1 MWQKSNYTRLIVATI
16 ACLRAFVGFA
26 QLPETDI
33 WLFRLDKKDSVYMY
47 KDGLNITNRAG
58 YDNQPCFT
66 PDGKQVLYVGIC
78 EDSQADIY
86 SYAISKHES
95 HRLTS
100 TPESEYSPQ
109 LTPDGL
115 GITCVVVE
123 KDSAQRI
130 WQYDLQGRFKR
141 IVSPGTDSVGYYTWL
156 NKDSLLYYKLT
167 EPHSLHALNLL
178 SGKDAWICNHPSRA
192 FKPLPGTHSFLYA
205 VKDSASMEYR
215 LYDPVLRSSSRYC
228 QYPSPGEDFIW
239 NGSLGLLRPEGASL
253 LRYNPRS
260 GRWETFLSFE
270 KAGIKK
276 ITRFAFDA
284 QNKQLLIVN
293 NL

>member
-1 MWQKSNYTRLIVATI
+1 MRQKNKYFIAMAI
-16 ACLRAFVGFA
+16 ACLQAFAGFA

-33 WLFRLDKKDSVYMY
+33 WLFKLDKKDSAYIY
-47 KDGLNITNRAG
+47 RDGLNITNRAG

-78 EDSQADIY
+78 EDNQADIY
-86 SYAISKHES
+86 SYMIARHES
-95 HRLTS
+95 HRLTN

-130 WQYDLQGRFKR
+130 WQYDLQGRFKYM
-141 IVSPGTDSVGYYTWL
+141 VSPGTDSVGYYTWL

-167 EPHSLHALNLL
+167 EPHSLHALNLQN
-178 SGKDAWICNHPSRA
+178 GKDAWICDHPSRA
-192 FKPLPGTHSFLYA
+192 FKPVPGTKNFVYA
-205 VKDSASMEYR
+205 VKDSASMTCR
-215 LYDPVLRSSSRYC
+215 LYNPVLRSSSVYC
-228 QYPSPGEDFIW
+228 HYPSLSEDFIW
-239 NGSLGLLRPEGASL
+239 NEALGLVKSEGASL

-260 GRWETFLSFE
+260 QRWETFLSFE

-284 QNKQLLIVN
+284 HNKQLLIVN

>member
-1 MWQKSNYTRLIVATI
+1 MQQKNKYILMALI
-16 ACLRAFVGFA
+16 ACLQAFAGFA

-33 WLFRLDKKDSVYMY
+33 WLFKLEKKDSAYLY

-78 EDSQADIY
+78 EDHQADIY
-86 SYAISKHES
+86 SYTISKHEA
-95 HRLTS
+95 HRLTN

-109 LTPDGL
+109 LLPAAT

-123 KDSAQRI
+123 KDSTQRI
-130 WQYDLQGRFKR
+130 WQYDLQGRFKQ

-167 EPHSLHALNLL
+167 EPHSLHALNLQN
-178 SGKDAWICNHPSRA
+178 GKDSWICDHPSRA
-192 FKPLPGTHSFLYA
+192 FKPVPHSKSFVYA
-205 VKDSASMEYR
+205 VKDSASIECR
-215 LYDPVLRSSSRYC
+215 LYSPVLRSSSLYC
-228 QYPSPGEDFIW
+228 SYASLSEDLIW
-239 NGSLGLLRPEGASL
+239 NETLGLLRSEGASL

>member
-1 MWQKSNYTRLIVATI
+1 MQQRTKFMMALII
-16 ACLRAFVGFA
+16 CLQAFAGLA
-26 QLPETDI
+26 QLPETDV
-33 WLFRLDKKDSVYMY
+33 WLFQLEKKDSTYLY
-47 KDGLNITNRAG
+47 KNGLNITNRPG

-66 PDGKQVLYVGIC
+66 PDGKRILYVVIC
-78 EDSQADIY
+78 EDGQADIY
-86 SYAISKHES
+86 GYDISKHQS
-95 HRLTS
+95 HRLTN

-115 GITCVVVE
+115 GMTCVVVE
-123 KDSAQRI
+123 KDSSQRI
-130 WQYDLQGRFKR
+130 WQYDLQGRFKQ

-178 SGKDAWICNHPSRA
+178 TGQDAWICDHPSRA
-192 FKPLPGTHSFLYA
+192 FKPVAGTHSFIYA
-205 VKDSASMEYR
+205 VKDSASLSYR
-215 LYDPVLRSSSRYC
+215 LYDPVTRSSRPYC
-228 QYPSPGEDFIW
+228 NYPSLSEDFIW
-239 NGSLGLLRPEGASL
+239 NPSLGLLRSENASL
-253 LRYNPRS
+253 QRYNPRT

-276 ITRFAFDA
+276 ITRFVFDA

-293 NL
+293 NP